1 MAPDTLTD
9 LTVADLVNI
18 SHSIRI
24 HIINFI
30 WLKSVRASTASI
42 IEQLF
47 VILYVAIWCKDN
59 KLIIYLSIIEQY
71 VVSTSCYDN
80 PCPIHCNFSWFITL
94 FWGRQSLG
102 KELSSSTGGSFIM
115 IDKLMDET

>member
-1 MAPDTLTD
+1 MVIPSVKEVMNADQFLNPAKEDAIDTIEDLDNIVTCLFITGHVIRAPDTLTD

-47 VILYVAIWCKDN
+47 VILYVAI
-59 KLIIYLSIIEQY
+59 
-71 VVSTSCYDN
+71 
-80 PCPIHCNFSWFITL
+80 
-94 FWGRQSLG
+94 
-102 KELSSSTGGSFIM
+102 
-115 IDKLMDET
+115 

>member
-47 VILYVAIWCKDN
+47 VILYVAI
-59 KLIIYLSIIEQY
+59 
-71 VVSTSCYDN
+71 
-80 PCPIHCNFSWFITL
+80 
-94 FWGRQSLG
+94 
-102 KELSSSTGGSFIM
+102 
-115 IDKLMDET
+115 

>member
-47 VILYVAIWCKDN
+47 VIF
-59 KLIIYLSIIEQY
+59 
-71 VVSTSCYDN
+71 VV
-80 PCPIHCNFSWFITL
+80 ILAWQ
-94 FWGRQSLG
+94 G
-102 KELSSSTGGSFIM
+102 
-115 IDKLMDET
+115 